1 MKVPAPKKQM
11 RLCPNLTELHS
22 AEGPQKLFSEKMFP
36 TSHIAPAAFSLA
48 ALACWGT
55 SDFIGGYA
63 SRRADAFLVAAIA
76 NASGLIFV
84 VTMALARHSPFPS
97 TGSMEWAA
105 AAGLS
110 SGVALALFYRALST
124 GRMGLT
130 APVSAVVGAAIP
142 TAFGM
147 FLEGAPHP
155 VNALGFALAGVG
167 IWLISTE
174 DSGPPEEI
182 GLAVLAGIGFAGFF
196 LCIKQAGN
204 GSADWI
210 AAGSRASSLVL
221 TGIIVLAGRM
231 FRFTDWTRI
240 GLAAVAGC
248 LDVSG
253 SVLFVL
259 ACQSGRLDQAVV
271 LTSLYPVITVLLARW
286 ILREYFTRWKVAGMI
301 AALLA
306 VPMISWQ

>member
-1 MKVPAPKKQM
+1 
-11 RLCPNLTELHS
+11 
-22 AEGPQKLFSEKMFP
+22 MFL
-36 TSHIAPAAFSLA
+36 TSHIAPAALSLA
-48 ALACWGT
+48 ALACWGI

-63 SRRADAFLVAAIA
+63 SRRANAFLVAAIA

-84 VTMALARHSPFPS
+84 VTIAAARHSPFPS
-97 TGSMEWAA
+97 TNSMEWAA

-110 SGVALALFYRALST
+110 SGVALALFYRALSI

-147 FLEGAPHP
+147 FLEGVPHP
-155 VNALGFALAGVG
+155 LNALGFALAGVG
-167 IWLISTE
+167 IWLISRTE
-174 DSGPPEEI
+174 ISRTEESGSPEGL

-196 LCIKQAGN
+196 LCIKQAGT
-204 GSADWI
+204 GAADWI

-231 FRFTDWTRI
+231 FRYTDWTRI
-240 GLAAVAGC
+240 GLAALAGC

>member
-1 MKVPAPKKQM
+1 
-11 RLCPNLTELHS
+11 
-22 AEGPQKLFSEKMFP
+22 MFL

-55 SDFIGGYA
+55 SDFVGGYA
-63 SRRADAFLVAAIA
+63 SRRANAFLVAAIA

-84 VTMALARHSPFPS
+84 VTIAVARHSAFPS
-97 TGSMEWAA
+97 DRTMEWTA

-124 GRMGLT
+124 GGMGLI

-142 TAFGM
+142 TAVGM
-147 FLEGAPHP
+147 FLEGVPHP
-155 VNALGFALAGVG
+155 INAFGFALAGVG
-167 IWLISTE
+167 IWLISRTEISNKE
-174 DSGPPEEI
+174 DSGPPE
-182 GLAVLAGIGFAGFF
+182 GLGSAVLAGIGFAGFF

-210 AAGSRASSLVL
+210 AAGSRASSLLL

-231 FRFTDWTRI
+231 FRHTDWTRI

-271 LTSLYPVITVLLARW
+271 LVSLYPVITVLLARW

>member
-1 MKVPAPKKQM
+1 MF
-11 RLCPNLTELHS
+11 LTS
-22 AEGPQKLFSEKMFP
+22 N
-36 TSHIAPAAFSLA
+36 IAPAAFSLA

-63 SRRADAFLVAAIA
+63 SRRANAFLVAAIA
-76 NASGLIFV
+76 NTSGLIFV
-84 VTMALARHSPFPS
+84 VTMAVAKHSPFPS

-142 TAFGM
+142 TAVGM
-147 FLEGAPHP
+147 FLEGVPRP
-155 VNALGFALAGVG
+155 VHAVGFALAGLG
-167 IWLISTE
+167 IWLISRTE
-174 DSGPPEEI
+174 DSSPPEGF
-182 GLAVLAGIGFAGFF
+182 GLATLAGIGFAGFF

-210 AAGSRASSLVL
+210 AAGSRASSLIL
-221 TGIIVLAGRM
+221 TGTIVLAGRM
-231 FRFTDWTRI
+231 FRFTDWRGI

-271 LTSLYPVITVLLARW
+271 LVSLYPVITVLLARW

-306 VPMISWQ
+306 VPMISWR

>member
-1 MKVPAPKKQM
+1 M
-11 RLCPNLTELHS
+11 
-22 AEGPQKLFSEKMFP
+22 LFD
-36 TSHIAPAAFSLA
+36 SHLAPAAFSLA

-63 SRRADAFLVAAIA
+63 SRRANAFLVAAIA

-84 VTMALARHSPFPS
+84 VTIALARHSPFPS
-97 TGSMEWAA
+97 NRSMEWAVG
-105 AAGLS
+105 AGLS
-110 SGVALALFYRALST
+110 SGLALALFYRALST

-147 FLEGAPHP
+147 FLEGVPRP
-155 VNALGFALAGVG
+155 VHALGFALAGLG
-167 IWLISTE
+167 IWLISRTE
-174 DSGPPEEI
+174 DSGPPEGL
-182 GLAVLAGIGFAGFF
+182 GLATLAGIGFAGFF

-221 TGIIVLAGRM
+221 TGIVVLGGRM
-231 FRFTDWTRI
+231 LLYTDWTQI

-253 SVLFVL
+253 SVLFVI

-286 ILREYFTRWKVAGMI
+286 ILREYFTKWKMAGMI